1 MFVGGALHCEDGR
14 GVFRSRGR
22 DRLLVVIHDCP
33 RQSIVRMATWSG
45 RHRNEYAN
53 PFTLPSLVTGS
64 LSLAAL
70 AYTLLASAG
79 GRLAAIAAITMALG
93 PVVPF
98 LPPAVPLYFAYRRA
112 WKRARLMRAQRDV
125 VRLPLRYFPP
135 QASGRLPPPRGQMAV
150 LLPDRE
156 PYLMVRG
163 VLRGGEPAT
172 ITATAAGGDTRVE
185 LPPGIERLALE
196 LPRRLDAGGE
206 GGEESVAF
214 GCYREDGEALRLA
227 APEDPMA
234 PLILV
239 PGDPHALAAAFSR
252 EARRLE
258 VVSALLIGVNIAANA
273 VLVFLLLALAV
284 P

>member
-1 MFVGGALHCEDGR
+1 
-14 GVFRSRGR
+14 VFRSRGR

-33 RQSIVRMATWSG
+33 RESIVRMATWSG

-53 PFTLPSLVTGS
+53 AFTLPSLVTGS

-79 GRLAAIAAITMALG
+79 GRLAAVAAITVALG

-98 LPPAVPLYFAYRRA
+98 LPPAVPMYFAYRRA
-112 WKRARLMRAQRDV
+112 WKRARLMRAQRDL

-135 QASGRLPPPRGQMAV
+135 PDGDGLAPARAQRAV

-156 PYLMVRG
+156 PYMMARG
-163 VLRGGEPAT
+163 TLRGGEPAS
-172 ITATAAGGDTRVE
+172 IAATTTGGGTRVE
-185 LPPGIERLALE
+185 LPPGIECLALE
-196 LPRRLDAGGE
+196 LPRRIDAGGH

-214 GCYREDGEALRLA
+214 GSYAEEGDAFRLR

-239 PGDPHALAAAFSR
+239 PGDPHVLAEAFSR

-258 VVSALLIGVNIAANA
+258 VVSALLIGLNVAVNAA
-273 VLVFLLLALAV
+273 LVFFLLALTV
-284 P
+284 R